1 MKRPLANPPFDPQI
15 APLLPALEGYVPVGM
30 TPDRLEHFRALK
42 MPTIEEIIGDL
53 PVQCVDHTIA
63 GYEGAEIVVSVISRK
78 DHQKPGPGIY
88 NIHGGGMVMCN
99 RFAAVH
105 PLVDWAMKHD
115 AVGVTV
121 EYRLAP
127 EHPAPIP
134 VEDCYAGLAWM
145 AEHAEELRFD
155 PECLVIFGG
164 SGGGGLAAGTTL
176 LSRDRQGPKLA
187 GQLLQCP
194 MIDDRNETVSSHQ
207 YQGTGIWDRTSNL
220 TGWTAVLGDKRGTE
234 NVSPYSAPARAT
246 DLRGLPP
253 TFIDVG
259 AAEVFRDEDVAYAS
273 AIWAA
278 GGDCELHVWGGAF
291 HGFYDIAPTS
301 EIAKACLAAR
311 EAWLARLLAR
321 WRAKQTHAT
330 EDPR

>member
-15 APLLPALEGYVPVGM
+15 APILPALEGYVPVGM
-30 TPDRLEHFRALK
+30 TPDRLAHFRALK
-42 MPTIEEIIGDL
+42 MPTIEEIIGDR

-99 RFAAVH
+99 RFAAVN

-145 AEHAEELRFD
+145 AKHAEELGFD

-176 LSRDRQGPKLA
+176 LSRDRKGPKLA

-220 TGWTAVLGDKRGTE
+220 TAWTAVLGDRRGTE
-234 NVSPYSAPARAT
+234 TVSPYSAPARAI
-246 DLRGLPP
+246 DLGGLPP

-291 HGFYDIAPTS
+291 HGFYDIAPES

-311 EAWLARLLAR
+311 EAWLARLLSR
-321 WRAKQTHAT
+321 WRAKQTPAG
-330 EDPR
+330 EDRR

>member
-30 TPDRLEHFRALK
+30 TPDRLGHFRALK

-63 GYEGAEIVVSVISRK
+63 GHEGAEIVVSVISRK

-134 VEDCYAGLAWM
+134 VEDCYAGLVWM

-176 LSRDRQGPKLA
+176 LSRDRKGPKLC

-220 TGWTAVLGDKRGTE
+220 TAWTAVLGDRRGTE

-246 DLRGLPP
+246 DLSGLPP

-278 GGDCELHVWGGAF
+278 GGHCELHVWGGAF
-291 HGFYDIAPTS
+291 HGFYDIAPAS
-301 EIAKACLAAR
+301 EIAQACLAAR

-321 WRAKQTHAT
+321 WRAKRAH
-330 EDPR
+330 ESDDRR